1 MNQHLNQHLNQHTA
15 GEQTVVATP
24 RWMQVLIWLGLVA
37 LLAGAG
43 WLLQALAGWIASLP
57 WAPFQG
63 VFERVDRLP
72 EPVATVGALL
82 VGGAAG
88 LVLAHLASRESRS
101 VRVGTE
107 AATISWNGRHHT
119 VPRTEVE
126 TVFLDRRELVVLGR
140 TGRELA
146 REPSDQDT
154 DRLAAAFRAHG
165 YPWRDGGDPH
175 QHAYRRWVPDLPGL
189 PPGADPLLK
198 ARHRALEQ
206 DHPAEARELRTD
218 LGQLGVL
225 VRDEA
230 KRQYVRRTG
239 VEPEPEQ

>member
-1 MNQHLNQHLNQHTA
+1 MNPA
-15 GEQTVVATP
+15 VDQTVVATP
-24 RWMQVLIWLGLVA
+24 RWLQVLIWLGLVA

-63 VFERVDRLP
+63 VFERVDQLP
-72 EPVATVGALL
+72 EPVATTGGLL
-82 VGGAAG
+82 VGAAAG
-88 LVLAHLASRESRS
+88 LVLAHLASRESLS
-101 VRVGTE
+101 VRVSTE
-107 AATISWNGRHHT
+107 AATITWNGRRHT
-119 VPRTEVE
+119 VPRAAVE

-154 DRLAAAFRAHG
+154 DRLAAAFREHG
-165 YPWRDGGDPH
+165 FPWHDGGDPH

-198 ARHRALEQ
+198 ARHRALE
-206 DHPAEARELRTD
+206 
-218 LGQLGVL
+218 
-225 VRDEA
+225 
-230 KRQYVRRTG
+230 
-239 VEPEPEQ
+239 